1 MIPKREDRRI
11 AEQNLELLPEAN
23 SMMIEKL
30 GIFGGQFD
38 PPHLGHLIE
47 AEFAAEEL
55 GLDKLLFIP
64 TGEHPLK
71 SYPGMASAKDRF
83 EMTRLAIEG
92 NPVFELSDLEIKRE
106 GKSYTIDTL
115 TQVKRLYPSKELY
128 LLVGIDNAEIFSK
141 WHRVDEILDACKV
154 VVLSRMMNDEFV
166 LNPAL
171 LEKITILD
179 SPIIE
184 ISSTE
189 IREMVA
195 EGNSIRYLVIE
206 SVREY
211 IAGRKLYT

>member
-1 MIPKREDRRI
+1 MTT
-11 AEQNLELLPEAN
+11 
-23 SMMIEKL
+23 KL
-30 GIFGGQFD
+30 GIFGGTFD

-71 SYPGMASAKDRF
+71 SYSGMASVQDRY
-83 EMTRLAIEG
+83 EMTRLAIAG
-92 NPVFELSDLEIKRE
+92 NPLFEISDIEIKRE
-106 GKSYTIDTL
+106 GKSYTINTIE
-115 TQVKRLYPSKELY
+115 QVKKNYAPTELF
-128 LLVGIDNAEIFSK
+128 LLVGIDNVEIFSQ
-141 WHRVDEILDACKV
+141 WHRIDEILDSCKV
-154 VVLSRMMNDEFV
+154 VVLSRLINDDYV
-166 LNPAL
+166 LSPSV

-189 IREMVA
+189 IRELTA
-195 EGNSIRYLVIE
+195 DGNSTRYLVAE

-211 IAGRKLYT
+211 IAEKKLYSLL

>member
-1 MIPKREDRRI
+1 
-11 AEQNLELLPEAN
+11 
-23 SMMIEKL
+23 MIEKL

-71 SYPGMASAKDRF
+71 TYPGMASAKDRF
-83 EMTRLAIEG
+83 EMTRRAIEG
-92 NPVFELSDLEIKRE
+92 NPLFELSDLEVKRE

-115 TQVKRLYPSKELY
+115 NQVKKLHPSKELY

-141 WHRVDEILDACKV
+141 WHRVDEILDMCKV

-195 EGNSIRYLVIE
+195 EENSIRYLVQE

-211 IAGRKLYT
+211 IKEHKLYISSL

>member
-1 MIPKREDRRI
+1 
-11 AEQNLELLPEAN
+11 
-23 SMMIEKL
+23 MIEKL

-71 SYPGMASAKDRF
+71 SYPGMASTKDRY
-83 EMTRLAIEG
+83 EMTRLAIQN
-92 NPVFELSDLEIKRE
+92 NPLFELSDLEVKRE

-115 TQVKRLYPSKELY
+115 NQVKKLYPSKELY

-141 WHRVDEILDACKV
+141 WHRVDEILDMCKV

-166 LNPAL
+166 LNPTL

-189 IREMVA
+189 IREMVG
-195 EGNSIRYLVIE
+195 EGSSIRYLVTE